1 MTIIGTEL
9 IVRERGKNKMK
20 TARSPKETQKWGN
33 QKTFFHH
40 LKIYVNFIQL
50 YLIMIL
56 KMFGC
61 L

>member
-1 MTIIGTEL
+1 MSMHRNNDSNL
-9 IVRERGKNKMK
+9 L
-20 TARSPKETQKWGN
+20 
-33 QKTFFHH
+33 FHH